1 MSTYTSR
8 TPSSTSTLNHPE
20 RTYEPKPDLEDA
32 PRSPTREHATSP
44 IDADPLELPYRTLT
58 ENADMAE
65 YTTETATGTIT
76 RKVTS
81 NKTGKTE
88 DYELVTFTPGDR
100 ENPKNWSKAYKWWC
114 TMVVAVT
121 CFAVAFNSAVITADM
136 IGPQETFGVSEE
148 VALLTITV
156 FVVG

>member
-32 PRSPTREHATSP
+32 PRSPTREHTTSP

-136 IGPQETFGVSEE
+136 IGPQETFGISEE